1 MEAWSCSDPSPEV
14 ARFELLGEEE
24 EEVGP
29 LGELLE

>member
-24 EEVGP
+24 EVGP